1 MISGMAQVWS
11 NPNATGAWLFISKK
25 VLWGLFPQAPRLS
38 EALGIDVAALLPALP
53 RISPGWAA
61 PETVSDGGV
70 SHAAWRMT
78 DVDSAIFNPGGRVGS
93 RMPASTFSGLLCS
106 VGW

>member
-11 NPNATGAWLFISKK
+11 NPNTTGAWLFISKK
-25 VLWGLFPQAPRLS
+25 VLSGLFPQALLLG
-38 EALGIDVAALLPALP
+38 EALEIDVAALLPALP
-53 RISPGWAA
+53 RISLGWAV

-70 SHAAWRMT
+70 CLTAWRMI
-78 DVDSAIFNPGGRVGS
+78 DVNSAIFNPGMWVGS

-106 VGW
+106 V